1 MKLHSTG
8 NILEVAVHSFQSALA
23 AQQGGADR
31 IELCTALQTGGLTP
45 DLGLLSL
52 ILESVSL
59 PVHVLIRPRP
69 GNFVYDSDEFRTILR
84 SISCCIDAGVHGV
97 VIGCLDAGGNIDEPQ
112 LTEICDCA
120 DGKLDL
126 TFHRAIDV
134 AKDVFTTLDT
144 LEKHHFNRVLTSGAA
159 SSAWD
164 GRDLIRKMVSHT
176 LNYGLSIM
184 PGAGVNSQNIARILM
199 ETGCHQIHSSA
210 KTEIPQNNID
220 PIGLT
225 HVFNHPV
232 TTKWESQLHEI
243 VLMKQAIV

>member
-1 MKLHSTG
+1 MKLRSTG

-45 DLGLLSL
+45 DPGLLSL
-52 ILESVSL
+52 VMESLSL

-69 GNFVYDSDEFRTILR
+69 GNFVYDTYEFRTILR
-84 SISCCIDAGVHGV
+84 SIACCVNAGVHGV
-97 VIGCLDAGGNIDEPQ
+97 VIGCLDAGGNIDLHQ
-112 LTEICDCA
+112 LSEICNCA
-120 DGKLDL
+120 DGKMDL

-134 AKDVFTTLDT
+134 AKDVFTTLDI
-144 LEKHHFNRVLTSGAA
+144 LEKHNFNRVLTSGAA

-164 GRDLIRKMVSHT
+164 GRDLIRRMVSHT
-176 LNYGLSIM
+176 LNYGLEIM
-184 PGAGVNSQNIARILM
+184 PGAGVNSQNIARIIM

-210 KTEIPQNNID
+210 KAEIPQNNVD

-225 HVFNHPV
+225 HVFNQPV
-232 TTKWESQLHEI
+232 TTKWESQLREI